1 MALVIRDPSKR
12 PSALGVGQ
20 EETVPS
26 SGLCLPQSLPH
37 FSSAFYPSP
46 GAQGAQHSHCLKK
59 QPFDSTHKPPSSWH
73 ALPKFWPKSRA
84 RSHATHFSNKT
95 MSGSHRDSEGTRI
108 AVIPPYSS
116 GFQESL
122 WSIHSYNRTAESSAH
137 SYAAVSFLTPSCAS
151 TTACTAGRAYYKAA
165 QLQRWCQMGMAERC

>member
-1 MALVIRDPSKR
+1 MTLVIRDPSKR

-26 SGLCLPQSLPH
+26 SGLRLAQS
-37 FSSAFYPSP
+37 YPPPAMLSIHHLQHK
-46 GAQGAQHSHCLKK
+46 GSQHSYCLKK
-59 QPFDSTHKPPSSWH
+59 QPSDSNCKLPGAWH
-73 ALPKFWPKSRA
+73 AFLKLFPKPRA

-95 MSGSHRDSEGTRI
+95 MSGSHRDSEGTRM

-122 WSIHSYNRTAESSAH
+122 WSIHSCKKPAESSAH
-137 SYAAVSFLTPSCAS
+137 SYTTASFLLPPPAS
-151 TTACTAGRAYYKAA
+151 EGLHCTA
-165 QLQRWCQMGMAERC
+165 QWAELGVSLLSCREDARQA